1 MTCGPEHHYRRLL
14 ISRCERRH
22 RTSPGRPGLK
32 QRHRLSIRLRG
43 LKVTE
48 RRDPDLPIIS
58 GNDLVVVTKPRFG
71 SVPPV
76 RRLHALEPGWKN
88 DFLYDV

>member
-1 MTCGPEHHYRRLL
+1 MWTGTPLQTAAD
-14 ISRCERRH
+14 ISLRAL
-22 RTSPGRPGLK
+22 TSDISWSSESETAAPFVHPPARVE
-32 QRHRLSIRLRG
+32 
-43 LKVTE
+43 VTE

-58 GNDLVVVTKPRFG
+58 GNDLIVVTKPRFG